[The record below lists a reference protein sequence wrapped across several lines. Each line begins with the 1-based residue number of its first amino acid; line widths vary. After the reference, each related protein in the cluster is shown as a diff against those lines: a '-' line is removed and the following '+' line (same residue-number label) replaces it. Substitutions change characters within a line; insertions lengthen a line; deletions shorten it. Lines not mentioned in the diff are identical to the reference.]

1 MINKAHIK
9 IGDIIYGSSDSADIM
24 YDENI
29 NVYDKI
35 TDMSNN
41 INEQLSTKADGD
53 HDHDDSYYTK
63 SQANGRFY
71 GYSRGSINTDTS
83 YDAKLY
89 MISNGSNVPCGSD
102 YGVVLGMP
110 YRNLTG
116 NKIPD
121 FGAQIFI
128 PNGDDNTHPNSMFYR
143 TSLANTWNPW
153 QEVATRSDIISVERG
168 GTGQTSITDTKYT
181 TARYR
186 ASSLHSSETNP
197 SVNGVIAWTYE

>member
-1 MINKAHIK
+1 MINKARIK
-9 IGDIIYGSSDSADIM
+9 IGDVVYGSSDSIDIM
-24 YDENI
+24 YDENTNI
-29 NVYDKI
+29 YDKI
-35 TDMSNN
+35 TNMSND
-41 INEQLSTKADGD
+41 INE
-53 HDHDDSYYTK
+53 HNHDDSYYTK
-63 SQANGRFY
+63 SQANDRYY
-71 GYSRGSINTDTS
+71 GYSRGAINTDAS

-89 MISNGSNVPCGSD
+89 MISNGSNVPCGSK

-121 FGAQIFI
+121 FGAQIFL

-143 TSLANTWNPW
+143 TSLTNTWNPW

-186 ASSLHSSETNP
+186 ASSLHSSDTKP